1 MFPGRDE
8 QATTKAVST
17 TAIER
22 ARVKLPPGF
31 DQRRHQDKFLRQV
44 AARLGDGFEIDSID
58 MAAGVAHVSR
68 QSAITEVLDNR
79 EIIEIG
85 LRRGVKPADGDKI
98 QKQYED
104 ANPGYALVEFEPFL
118 GLARLRKLTGSERN
132 CRDHIAA
139 EFGVKPWE
147 VQVTSRSDGG
157 YDLKLTPRCFKGKYA
172 EKFEKVATENVG
184 TIGWFVRT
192 DPGKLRASLI
202 PSSPPTFPGVIP
214 SPLGR
219 IGKVDHTLIPVGMD
233 LPGPGESTGREFAI
247 NFGAASYALVGGIPQ
262 SGKSVSLSA
271 IIGFSLGAGSELV
284 IVDTPDKAVDF
295 LWCRDM
301 VRPSG
306 WGCESLEA
314 AVTALALV
322 YEEGQRR
329 AAVLHRHRVV
339 NWTQLPAREQFPPIL
354 VVVDEY
360 AAIVGAEKVPA
371 GIPKTHPLVQEALQT
386 NLLKAQIDRWV
397 SKITAEMRFVGIRMV
412 LSSQV
417 TNANTGLPP
426 SLKAKFGH
434 RMLLGANPSRSAR
447 GQAYNDPDA
456 VPSVPENVRADEKA
470 SRGVGGYESE
480 GRAPSV
486 FKSYFATTDDYR
498 RALLAAGVPRT
509 DRGEPTAQQIA
520 THTPSL
526 DDDGSDIRMPSPLD
540 GGGWGAPDGRDAPE
554 PRLRGAAAA
563 AHGLRVEADAAA
575 RRKAADD
582 PPSGIGQA

>member
-1 MFPGRDE
+1 MR
-8 QATTKAVST
+8 T

-22 ARVKLPPGF
+22 ARVNLPPGF
-31 DQRRHQDKFLRQV
+31 DQRHHEDRFLRMV
-44 AARLGDGFEIDSID
+44 ADQLGEGFEIDSID

-104 ANPGYALVEFEPFL
+104 ANPGYTLVEFEPFL
-118 GLARLRKLTGSERN
+118 GLARLRKLAGHERN
-132 CRDHIAA
+132 CRDHVAA

-147 VQVTSRSDGG
+147 VQVTSRRDGG

-172 EKFEKVATENVG
+172 EKLEKVATENVG
-184 TIGWFVRT
+184 AVGWFVRT
-192 DPGKLRASLI
+192 EPGKLRASLI
-202 PSSPPTFPGVIP
+202 PSEPPTFPAVIP
-214 SPLGR
+214 APLNR
-219 IGKVDHTLIPVGMD
+219 IGTIDYNLIPVGMD
-233 LPGPGESTGREFAI
+233 LPEPGEAAGREFTI
-247 NFGAASYALVGGIPQ
+247 NFGAASYVLVGGIPQ
-262 SGKSVSLSA
+262 SGKSVLLNA

-301 VRPSG
+301 VRRSG
-306 WGCESLEA
+306 WGCESLQA
-314 AVTALALV
+314 SVTALALV

-329 AAVLHRHRVV
+329 AAVLRRHEVV
-339 NWTQLPAREQFPPIL
+339 NWTQLPTHERFCPIL
-354 VVVDEY
+354 VVVDEF
-360 AAIVGAEKVPA
+360 AAIVGADKVPA

-426 SLKAKFGH
+426 SLKAKLGH
-434 RMLLGANPSRSAR
+434 RMLQGANPSKSAR
-447 GQAYNDPDA
+447 AQAFNDPDA
-456 VPSVPENVRADEKA
+456 VPVVPENVRADEKA
-470 SRGVGGYESE
+470 ARGVGGYESE
-480 GRAPSV
+480 GRFPSV

-498 RALLAAGVPRT
+498 RALVKAGVPLT
-509 DRGEPTAQQIA
+509 DHGEPTAQEIA

-526 DDDGSDIRMPSPLD
+526 DDDGSDIRVPSSLD
-540 GGGWGAPDGRDAPE
+540 GGGWGAPDGRDAPA

-563 AHGLRVEADAAA
+563 AHDLRVEAGQAA
-575 RRKAADD
+575 RRRAADGD
-582 PPSGIGQA
+582 GSGVEEA